1 MGQAGQGHVF
11 VDLSNVAKHEL
22 LGFSQHHADLGR
34 WDRLKAVWV
43 RSRGRPQRFT
53 LIADESLPRA
63 LSRSDQMRLE
73 TLLGQGGAAVVP
85 DADVEILRRAIPVRG
100 TVLSNDRFVDHL
112 RTPNLDAVTLVGWV
126 VRGSTVLLTE
136 RPLDRLQSAVI
147 SARAQKQHLKQMGL
161 DEDAPEMGFRWY
173 CRDSSCKA
181 DLVAIPEMRQGS
193 PVCPSCGAYLERG
206 SAWVT
211 PVWVKVM
218 HRSDEVM
225 RFVLEDGERV
235 YIGRGT
241 DDDTVSLAQDFDH
254 ASDVLALDRKH
265 VGVLNSAGQLHVT
278 DPGTATGTAV
288 RYPVA
293 GQRKVLSP
301 PMRLPAGK
309 HTPVPIGAKVVLG
322 TTPYTV
328 QIAGSMPLANP

>member
-1 MGQAGQGHVF
+1 MF

-22 LGFSQHHADLGR
+22 LGFSQHHADLAR

-43 RSRGRPQRFT
+43 RSRGQPHRFV
-53 LIADESLPRA
+53 LIADASLPRA
-63 LSRSDQMRLE
+63 LSRPDQMRLAA
-73 TLLGQGGAAVVP
+73 LRDQGDAAVVP
-85 DADVEILRRAIPVRG
+85 EADLDLLHRAIRVRG

-112 RTPNLDAVTLVGWV
+112 RTPSLDAVTLVGWV
-126 VRGSTVLLTE
+126 VRGNTVLLTD

-161 DEDAPEMGFRWY
+161 DEDAPELDFRWY
-173 CRDSSCKA
+173 CRDSSCQA
-181 DLVAIPEMRQGS
+181 DLVAIPEMRKGS

-206 SAWVT
+206 PVWVT

-218 HRSDEVM
+218 HRSDEVR

-235 YIGRGT
+235 YVGRGT
-241 DDDTVSLAQDFDH
+241 DDDVVSLAEDFDH
-254 ASDVLALDRKH
+254 ASDVLALDLKH
-265 VGVLNSAGQLHVT
+265 VGVSNSAGRLHVS

-309 HTPVPIGAKVVLG
+309 PTPVPIGAKVVLG
-322 TTPYTV
+322 RTPYTV
-328 QIAGSMPLANP
+328 QIAGSRPIDRDQSPA